1 MTKRL
6 LTAATPHYLSEVVR
20 NMPLNWVNAFKRAL
34 IYFLWLVVWG
44 IIGILLIAIGYAV
57 AMNPLIKLIT
67 DMMNNKPATFAPE
80 LITGIVLA
88 TVGYLIVMLGST
100 ATLIRL
106 VYQLSYEATQEVL
119 TKGKAPTTPAVSA
132 APTAEAKTTPP
143 PATVQ
148 PPQPTIP
155 WQPTAPTAPPANQKY
170 CAFCGKAIAISARFC
185 PFCQRAQP

>member
-1 MTKRL
+1 
-6 LTAATPHYLSEVVR
+6 
-20 NMPLNWVNAFKRAL
+20 MPLNWVNAFKRAL
-34 IYFLWLVVWG
+34 IYFLWLIVWG
-44 IIGILLIAIGYAV
+44 IIGILMIAIGYAV
-57 AMNPLIKLIT
+57 AMTPLINLIT
-67 DMMNNKPATFAPE
+67 DMMNGKTATFAPE
-80 LITGIVLA
+80 LITGIVLV

-119 TKGKAPTTPAVSA
+119 TKGKTPATPAVST

-155 WQPTAPTAPPANQKY
+155 WQPTAPTPPPANQKY

>member
-1 MTKRL
+1 
-6 LTAATPHYLSEVVR
+6 
-20 NMPLNWVNAFKRAL
+20 MPLNWVNAFKRAL
-34 IYFLWLVVWG
+34 IYFLWLIVWG
-44 IIGILLIAIGYAV
+44 IIGILMIAIGYAV
-57 AMNPLIKLIT
+57 AMTPLINLIT
-67 DMMNNKPATFAPE
+67 DIMNGKTATFTPE

-88 TVGYLIVMLGST
+88 IVGYLIVMLGSI

-119 TKGKAPTTPAVSA
+119 TKGKAPATPAVSA
-132 APTAEAKTTPP
+132 APTAEAKTTPSP
-143 PATVQ
+143 AFQPTPAPATVQ

-155 WQPTAPTAPPANQKY
+155 WQPTSPTPPPANQKY